1 MDNELTNLLPP
12 ERQSALSREYLL
24 RLSVVVA
31 ALITTL
37 TFTAALLLIPTYI
50 FLGQSAS
57 AKATRLASI
66 ESILS
71 SSDEK
76 TLSAQ
81 LATLSSDAAMLIE
94 LGNVPSVSAVLRA
107 ALAVS
112 HPGIALSGLAYTPAE
127 AKTPGTLAI
136 TGAATTRDALRT
148 YQLAI
153 QSAPFA
159 AAANLPVSAY
169 AKDTDIAFTITVTLN
184 P

>member
-24 RLSVVVA
+24 RLGVVVA
-31 ALITTL
+31 ALITAL
-37 TFTAALLLIPTYI
+37 TFAAALLLVPTYI

-66 ESILS
+66 ESVLS

-81 LATLSSDAAMLIE
+81 LAALASDAAALVE
-94 LGNVPSVSAVLRA
+94 LGNIPSASAILRT
-107 ALAVS
+107 ALAVP
-112 HPGIALSGLAYTPAE
+112 HPGITLSGLTYTPSE
-127 AKTPGTLAI
+127 AKVPGTLAI
-136 TGAATTRDALRT
+136 TGTAATRDALRT
-148 YQLAI
+148 YQLAV
-153 QSAPFA
+153 QSASFA
-159 AAANLPVSAY
+159 AAADLPVSAY
-169 AKDTDIAFTITVTLN
+169 AKDTDITFTITVTLT